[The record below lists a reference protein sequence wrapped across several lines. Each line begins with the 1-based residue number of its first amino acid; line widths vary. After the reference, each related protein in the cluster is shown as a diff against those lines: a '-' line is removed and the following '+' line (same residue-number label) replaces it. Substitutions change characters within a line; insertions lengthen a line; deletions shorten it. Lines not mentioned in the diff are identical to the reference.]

1 MTDLDP
7 FPGKSLVRTAIDA
20 IKDHIR
26 NHELRVG
33 DTLPG
38 ESYFAEKLGVSR
50 AVMREAFGALAAL
63 KQLDVANG
71 RRARVGALDGSV
83 LADSLE
89 HAIST
94 AQIGMAE
101 VWDVRRTIEMRTAA
115 LAAANASSDQIARI
129 VALADAMSHDDQ
141 PHDHTIDEDI
151 AFHLAI
157 AEASGNALFFKIVAS
172 FVPLMRVAVPLAW
185 QTRKSAAEKHD
196 ILDRHRRLAQAIA
209 NRNAV
214 EAQQWMGSH
223 FDEAIGASLAAP
235 GARPPATDE
244 TPLEASAR

>member
-1 MTDLDP
+1 MTDLTP
-7 FPGKSLVRTAIDA
+7 FSGKSLVRTAIDSV
-20 IKDHIR
+20 KEHIR
-26 NHELRVG
+26 THQLRVG

-38 ESYFAEKLGVSR
+38 ESFFAEKLGVSR

-71 RRARVGALDGSV
+71 RRAKVGALDGSV

-115 LAAANASSDQIARI
+115 LAAANASSEQIARI
-129 VALADAMSHDDQ
+129 VALSEAMSRDDQ
-141 PHDHTIDEDI
+141 PHDTTIDDDI

-157 AEASGNALFFKIVAS
+157 AEASGNALFFKIVTS

-185 QTRKSAAEKHD
+185 ETRKSPEQKHD
-196 ILDRHRRLAQAIA
+196 VLERHRRLALAIA
-209 NRNAV
+209 NRNSS
-214 EAQQWMGSH
+214 EAERWMGSH
-223 FDEAIGASLAAP
+223 FDEAIGASLSTIERHQHLA
-235 GARPPATDE
+235 
-244 TPLEASAR
+244 

>member
-1 MTDLDP
+1 VTDVAALA
-7 FPGKSLVRTAIDA
+7 GKSLVRTAIDA

-26 NHELRVG
+26 THQLRVG

-38 ESYFAEKLGVSR
+38 ESVFAEQLGVSR

-63 KQLDVANG
+63 KQIDVANG

-94 AQIGMAE
+94 AQIGIAD

-115 LAAANASSDQIARI
+115 LAAANASSDQITRI
-129 VALADAMSHDDQ
+129 VALADAMARDDQ
-141 PHDHTIDEDI
+141 PHDATTDDDI

-157 AEASGNALFFKIVAS
+157 AEASGNALFSKIVTS

-196 ILDRHRRLAQAIA
+196 ILDRHRQLARAIA
-209 NRNAV
+209 DRNAE
-214 EAQQWMGSH
+214 EAERWMGSH
-223 FDEAIGASLAAP
+223 FDEAIGASLVAIAEP
-235 GARPPATDE
+235 TAV
-244 TPLEASAR
+244 SA